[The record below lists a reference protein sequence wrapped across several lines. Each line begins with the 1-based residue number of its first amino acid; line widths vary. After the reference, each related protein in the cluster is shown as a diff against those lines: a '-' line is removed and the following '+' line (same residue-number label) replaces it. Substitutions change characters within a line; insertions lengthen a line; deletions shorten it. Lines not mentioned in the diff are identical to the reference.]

1 MIILL
6 IIGEFQ
12 TKIDLLY
19 GFEFKLSVFGAVA
32 KVSNMKK
39 QRIIVA
45 LVKNLCQEKVTK
57 DVVSM
62 VLDSACFMIRRDFIL
77 IASDLI
83 FLSVEGV
90 INSFSIEPKAYFKFW
105 NFFY

>member
-1 MIILL
+1 M
-6 IIGEFQ
+6 
-12 TKIDLLY
+12 
-19 GFEFKLSVFGAVA
+19 
-32 KVSNMKK
+32 SNTKK
-39 QRIIVA
+39 QKIIVA

-62 VLDSACFMIRRDFIL
+62 VLDSVCFMIRRDFIL